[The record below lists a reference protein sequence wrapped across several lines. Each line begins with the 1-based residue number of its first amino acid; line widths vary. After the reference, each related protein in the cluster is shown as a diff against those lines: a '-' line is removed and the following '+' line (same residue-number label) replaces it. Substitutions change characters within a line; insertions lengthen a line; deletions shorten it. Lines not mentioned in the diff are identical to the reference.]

1 MKYLKPFNENT
12 DNFKEEL
19 QEFCELNLAYL
30 LDEGTKIEIIDFPD
44 NALIGKYN
52 IIVLEIKFPITYW
65 ENVKDH
71 MIPFLTRLQNNYQII
86 ETTLGGVRYDA
97 KVKGAIWDF
106 PKPLSETRVLGEFTI
121 LPFYIKDIIKDE
133 DVRSL
138 NVRHFSGQV
147 KLDDLVIKELQF
159 FVER

>member
-1 MKYLKPFNENT
+1 MKYLKPFNENA

-19 QEFCELNLAYL
+19 QDFCEMNLAYL

-44 NALIGKYN
+44 NALI
-52 IIVLEIKFPITYW
+52 EIKLPTTTW
-65 ENVKDH
+65 EKIKDH
-71 MIPFLTRLQNNYQII
+71 MIPFLTRLQNKYKLIDSVF
-86 ETTLGGVRYDA
+86 GGVRYDA
-97 KVKGAIWDF
+97 KVKGARTDF
-106 PKPLSETRVLGEFTI
+106 LQPGGNDFTI
-121 LPFYIKDIIKDE
+121 IPFYVKDIIKDK

>member
-1 MKYLKPFNENT
+1 MKYLKPFHESQ

-19 QEFCELNLAYL
+19 QDFCEMNLAYL

-44 NALIGKYN
+44 NALI
-52 IIVLEIKFPITYW
+52 EIKLPTTTW
-65 ENVKDH
+65 EKIKDH
-71 MIPFLTRLQNNYQII
+71 MIPFLTRLQNKYKLIDSVF
-86 ETTLGGVRYDA
+86 GGVRHDA

-106 PKPLSETRVLGEFTI
+106 PNPLEFKI
-121 LPFYIKDIIKDE
+121 IPFYVKDIIKDK

>member
-1 MKYLKPFNENT
+1 MKHLKRFNETT

-19 QEFCELNLAYL
+19 QDFCEMNLAYL

-44 NALIGKYN
+44 NALI
-52 IIVLEIKFPITYW
+52 EIKLPPTYW
-65 ENVKDH
+65 DDIKDH
-71 MIPFLTRLQNNYQII
+71 MIPFLTRLQNKYKLIDSVF
-86 ETTLGGVRYDA
+86 GGVRYDA
-97 KVKGAIWDF
+97 KVRGAIWNF
-106 PKPLSETRVLGEFTI
+106 PNPLSETRALGDYTI
-121 LPFYIKDIIKDE
+121 IPFYVKDIIKDK

>member
-1 MKYLKPFNENT
+1 MKHLKSFNENVENLPI
-12 DNFKEEL
+12 DLKD
-19 QEFCELNLAYL
+19 FCETNLAYL

-44 NALIGKYN
+44 NALI
-52 IIVLEIKFPITYW
+52 EIKLPPTTW
-65 ENVKDH
+65 EKVKDH

-86 ETTLGGVRYDA
+86 ETVLGGVRYDA

-106 PKPLSETRVLGEFTI
+106 PNPLEFTI
-121 LPFYIKDIIKDE
+121 IPFYVKDIIKDE

>member
-1 MKYLKPFNENT
+1 MRYIKSFNESQ

-19 QEFCELNLAYL
+19 QDFCEMNLAYL

-44 NALIGKYN
+44 NALI
-52 IIVLEIKFPITYW
+52 EIKLPTTTW
-65 ENVKDH
+65 EKVKDH

-86 ETTLGGVRYDA
+86 ETVLGGVRYDA

-106 PKPLSETRVLGEFTI
+106 PNPLEFTNI
-121 LPFYIKDIIKDE
+121 PFYVKDIIKDE

>member
-1 MKYLKPFNENT
+1 MKYLKPFNENV

-44 NALIGKYN
+44 NALI
-52 IIVLEIKFPITYW
+52 EIKLPTTTWDDI
-65 ENVKDH
+65 KDH
-71 MIPFLTRLQNNYQII
+71 MIPFLTRLQNKYKLIDSVF
-86 ETTLGGVRYDA
+86 GGVRYDA
-97 KVKGAIWDF
+97 KVKGAIWNF
-106 PKPLSETRVLGEFTI
+106 PNPLSETRALGDYTI
-121 LPFYIKDIIKDE
+121 IPFYVKDIIKDK